1 MIQLRV
7 GLESTEFLLNQMI
20 SSTNFGWKDMVK
32 LLSLG
37 NIATEKGGGFRF
49 MKLKNIHY
57 PIELIPIPE
66 HEGGGW
72 MARIPAFGDAFV
84 GDGEDPFEALKNL
97 EMCLEMNDKE
107 VFSSSSE
114 TDSSNE
120 EI

>member
-1 MIQLRV
+1 MIFF
-7 GLESTEFLLNQMI
+7 TD
-20 SSTNFGWKDMVK
+20 FGWKDMVK

-57 PIELIPIPE
+57 PIKLIPIPE
-66 HEGGGW
+66 YEGGGW
-72 MARIPAFGDAFV
+72 MARIPAFGDAYV

-97 EMCLEMNDKE
+97 EMCLEMNGE
-107 VFSSSSE
+107 EIFSSNSE
-114 TDSSNE
+114 GNSPNE